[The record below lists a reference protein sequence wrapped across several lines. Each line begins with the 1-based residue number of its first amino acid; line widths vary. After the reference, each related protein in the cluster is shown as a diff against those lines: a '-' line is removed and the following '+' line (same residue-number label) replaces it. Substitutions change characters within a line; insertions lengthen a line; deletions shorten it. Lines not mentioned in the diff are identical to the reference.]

1 MLEMKNIPGPAQREA
16 EALKGEEAGFHAQ
29 VDRAKDVTMYSVAL
43 ERKRTIVSYFF
54 MVCVALYHHLYEY
67 V

>member
-1 MLEMKNIPGPAQREA
+1 MLEMKNIPGP
-16 EALKGEEAGFHAQ
+16 AGFHAQ